1 MEAPNNN
8 LYTKIISDKA
18 FRKQLVK
25 QSHYYFFH
33 FYFSNYISYPTA
45 DFQKE
50 IFQLTENDSQNLIV
64 IVAFRGCAKST
75 IVTLSNVI
83 WSILCRDKKFVLLV
97 GRTQEQSRLMLS
109 NIKRELDNNKL
120 LLSDFGPFA
129 EESDEWRSNSLV
141 FPRFNARI
149 TAVSTGESI
158 RGLRHLQYRPDL
170 IICDDI
176 EDIESTKTIEGRDK
190 TFTWFKGEL
199 LPAGDKHTKVI
210 VVGNLLHED
219 SLIMRLR
226 KSIKAKKTDGVF
238 KAYPVVNR
246 DNIILWPGKYPRS
259 EDIEKEHKKIAS
271 ESDWFREY
279 LLKIIAKDGQIV
291 DPKWIKYYDKIF
303 ENLDRRL
310 IGDNEIIVGVD
321 LAISKSD
328 KADYTAIVP
337 IRAISYDETYFIYVL
352 TPIINKRLNF
362 PEAVE
367 TIKIVSKQFM
377 GGYTSKIVIENVGY
391 QKAMIDQLKLEEGME
406 IEEFTNNRLNKAE
419 RLTLVT
425 PLIKKG
431 QILFPKEGAEKL
443 VQQLIGFE
451 TEKHDDL
458 VDAFSSAILTAIK
471 IVNTPAPGIYFI

>member
-1 MEAPNNN
+1 METLNND

-50 IFQLTENDSQNLIV
+50 IFKLTEDDSQNLVV

-83 WSILCRDKKFVLLV
+83 WSILCRGKKFVLLV

-120 LLSDFGPFA
+120 LLADFGPFA

-176 EDIESTKTIEGRDK
+176 EDLESTKTIEGRDK
-190 TFTWFKGEL
+190 TFGWFKGEL
-199 LPAGDKHTKVI
+199 LPAGDKNTKVI
-210 VVGNLLHED
+210 VIGNLLHED
-219 SLIMRLR
+219 SLIMRLK
-226 KSIKAKKTDGVF
+226 KSIKAQKTDVVF
-238 KAYPVVNR
+238 KAFPVVDR
-246 DNIILWPGKYPRS
+246 DNTITWPGKYPS
-259 EDIEKEHKKIAS
+259 AEDIEKERKKIAS

-291 DPKWIKYYDKIF
+291 DPRWIKYYDQVF
-303 ENLDRRL
+303 EGLDRRL
-310 IGDNEIIVGVD
+310 IGANEVVVGVD

-337 IRAISYDETYFIYVL
+337 IRAINYDESYLIYVL

-367 TIKIVSKQFM
+367 TIKIISKQFR
-377 GGYTSKIVIENVGY
+377 GGYASKIVIENTGY
-391 QKAMIDQLKLEEGME
+391 QKAMIDQLRLEERIE
-406 IEEFTNNRLNKAE
+406 VEEFNNNRLDKAE
-419 RLTLVT
+419 RLTLAT
-425 PLIKKG
+425 PLIKNS

-443 VQQLIGFE
+443 IQQLVGFE

-458 VDAFSSAILTAIK
+458 VDAFSSAVLTAIK
-471 IVNTPAPGIYFI
+471 LVNYPSPSIYWI